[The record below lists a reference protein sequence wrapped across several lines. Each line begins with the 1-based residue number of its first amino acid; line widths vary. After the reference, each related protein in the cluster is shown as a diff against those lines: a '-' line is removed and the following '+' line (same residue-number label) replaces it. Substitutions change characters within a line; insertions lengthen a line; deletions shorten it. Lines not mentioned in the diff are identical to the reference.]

1 MIIEIMEQYYY
12 YSPMKPQKNRK
23 ISNAFGN
30 VAKAKCYK

>member
-23 ISNAFGN
+23 ILSAFAN
-30 VAKAKCYK
+30 VAS